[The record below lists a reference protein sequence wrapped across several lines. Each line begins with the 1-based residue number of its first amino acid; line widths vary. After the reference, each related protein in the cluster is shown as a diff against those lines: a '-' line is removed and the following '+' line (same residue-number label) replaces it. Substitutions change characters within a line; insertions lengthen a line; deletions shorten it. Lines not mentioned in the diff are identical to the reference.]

1 MSTEVVNYSVWWQA
15 HSNELP
21 KWSGACKKV
30 FLVQPSSERV
40 FSLLENSFKTGLH
53 GNFIDVTTI
62 IHKLPHPFFW
72 SIIIFL
78 GAQLVH
84 KCSIKE

>member
-1 MSTEVVNYSVWWQA
+1 M
-15 HSNELP
+15 
-21 KWSGACKKV
+21 
-30 FLVQPSSERV
+30 QPSSEAAEGV

-72 SIIIFL
+72 SIIIL
-78 GAQLVH
+78 ELAQLVH
-84 KCSIKE
+84 FWSIIGNKCSIKE